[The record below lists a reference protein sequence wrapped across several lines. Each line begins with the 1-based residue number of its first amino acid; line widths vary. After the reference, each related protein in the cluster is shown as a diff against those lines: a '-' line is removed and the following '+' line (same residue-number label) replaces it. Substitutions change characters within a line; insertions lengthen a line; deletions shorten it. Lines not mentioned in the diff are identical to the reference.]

1 MRLIILAA
9 CVCMAVSAPA
19 VQERGLLDSLTS
31 LTSGTGIGSALKVI
45 DAFGKVSQLI
55 SDLKNIAPEAHKALN
70 SSIADI
76 KNSMGNIVTD
86 ITKAIESGTTKS
98 VQTRGLLDSLTSLTS
113 GTGIG
118 SALKV
123 IDAFGKVSQLI
134 SDLKNIAPEA
144 HKALNST
151 IEDIKNSM
159 GNIVTDIT
167 KSIEGGATKSVQRRF
182 LLDTIANLTSGSGIG
197 SAFKVLDAFSKVSQ
211 LITDLKKIV
220 PVANQALNNSVEA
233 IRNSI
238 PGIVGEITKAIQH
251 ASNKTVQTRGLLDS
265 LSSLTSGTGI
275 GSALKVIDAFGKVSQ
290 LISDLKNIA
299 PEAHKALNSSIADI
313 KNSMGN
319 IVTDI
324 TKAIEGGATKSVQTR
339 GLLDSLSSLTS
350 GTGIGSALKV
360 IDAFGK
366 VSQLISDLKN
376 IAPEAHKALNSSI
389 ADIKNSMGS
398 IVTDITKAIEGGTT
412 QSVQRRFLLDT
423 IANLTTGTGIGSAF
437 KVLDAFGK
445 VSQLITD
452 LKNIGPVANQA
463 LNNSVEAIRNTIP
476 GIVGE
481 IVKSIQK
488 ATNKTVQTRGLLDSL
503 TSLTSGTGIGS
514 ALKVIDAFGK
524 VSQLISDLKNIAPE
538 AHKALNS
545 SIADIKNSMGNI
557 VTDITKAIEGGAT
570 KSVQTRGLL
579 DSLTTM
585 TDGTKLGSAMKVID
599 VFSKVSQLITD
610 LKNIA
615 PEAHQALNGS
625 IEDIKNSFGHIVTDI
640 AKTIDGN
647 KNA

>member
-86 ITKAIESGTTKS
+86 ITKAIESGTTK
-98 VQTRGLLDSLTSLTS
+98 
-113 GTGIG
+113 
-118 SALKV
+118 
-123 IDAFGKVSQLI
+123 
-134 SDLKNIAPEA
+134 
-144 HKALNST
+144 
-151 IEDIKNSM
+151 
-159 GNIVTDIT
+159 
-167 KSIEGGATKSVQRRF
+167 
-182 LLDTIANLTSGSGIG
+182 
-197 SAFKVLDAFSKVSQ
+197 
-211 LITDLKKIV
+211 
-220 PVANQALNNSVEA
+220 
-233 IRNSI
+233 
-238 PGIVGEITKAIQH
+238 
-251 ASNKTVQTRGLLDS
+251 
-265 LSSLTSGTGI
+265 
-275 GSALKVIDAFGKVSQ
+275 
-290 LISDLKNIA
+290 
-299 PEAHKALNSSIADI
+299 
-313 KNSMGN
+313 
-319 IVTDI
+319 
-324 TKAIEGGATKSVQTR
+324 
-339 GLLDSLSSLTS
+339 
-350 GTGIGSALKV
+350 
-360 IDAFGK
+360 
-366 VSQLISDLKN
+366 
-376 IAPEAHKALNSSI
+376 
-389 ADIKNSMGS
+389 
-398 IVTDITKAIEGGTT
+398 
-412 QSVQRRFLLDT
+412 SVQRRFLLDT

>member
-70 SSIADI
+70 SSITDI

-86 ITKAIESGTTKS
+86 ITKAIEGGSTKS
-98 VQTRGLLDSLTSLTS
+98 VQTRGLLDSLSSLTS

-144 HKALNST
+144 HKALNSS

-182 LLDTIANLTSGSGIG
+182 LLDTIANMTSGSGIG

-324 TKAIEGGATKSVQTR
+324 TKAIEGGTTKSVQTR

-389 ADIKNSMGS
+389 ADIKNSMGN

-412 QSVQRRFLLDT
+412 KSVQRRFLLDT
-423 IANLTTGTGIGSAF
+423 IANITTGTGIGSAF

-476 GIVGE
+476 GIVDE

-503 TSLTSGTGIGS
+503 SSLTSGTGIGS

-579 DSLTTM
+579 DSLATM
-585 TDGTKLGSAMKVID
+585 TDGTKLGSAVKVMD

-625 IEDIKNSFGHIVTDI
+625 IEDIKNSVGDIVTDI